1 MKAPR
6 RPLFKSVFAK
16 YMALFSV
23 FVIASIL
30 LLGVTKITLSANF
43 WGREQEQ
50 SMTED
55 AQMLA
60 AAISNQTER
69 NVTGGYS
76 LRMDEN
82 GVLPTLIRTVAET
95 SDVGLLVTGMDG
107 SVLIRSTDLPSSLSN
122 LAEAEIAHVGNGL
135 AANGTFFEISTLG
148 DQLPARHYVAAAP
161 IVHSQTPLGYVFI
174 LSPSSTFGAYVVEQL
189 QMYLIAALVALILVL
204 ICSYVVAYRL
214 VRPLKQMAAVTKRFG
229 EGDFSCRVNV
239 NGKDEVSQLAQSLN
253 EMAVSL
259 ASVEGM
265 SRIFV
270 ANVSHELKTP
280 MTTISGFIDGI
291 LDVTIAP
298 EKQQHYLRIVSD
310 EVRRLSRLVNAMLNL
325 SRIDNGTLAFHPVTF
340 DLAELVCKTALSFE
354 QRVEQKNVQIEGLDT
369 CCTPSPLQ
377 GDFDLLGQVVY
388 NLLDN
393 AVKFV
398 DEGGTIR
405 IHLCREADRTC
416 FSVRNTGGGLPAEE
430 LPHLFERFYKSDK
443 SRSVDK
449 TGVGL
454 GLYIVHHV
462 IQLHGGEITV
472 QSDAESYTEFAFW
485 LPTGNV

>member
-1 MKAPR
+1 MRTPR

-23 FVIASIL
+23 FLIVSIL
-30 LLGVTKITLSANF
+30 LLGVMQIALSANY

-60 AAISNQTER
+60 VAISNQTER

-82 GVLPTLIRTVAET
+82 GVLPTVIRTVAET
-95 SDVGLLVTGMDG
+95 SEVELMVVGMDG
-107 SVLIRSTDLPSSLSN
+107 SILIRSSDLKLASSGVT
-122 LAEAEIAHVGNGL
+122 AEEIRRIGEKLTADGS
-135 AANGTFFEISTLG
+135 FFEIGTIG
-148 DQLPARHYVAAAP
+148 DMLPAPHYVAAAP

-174 LSPSSTFGAYVVEQL
+174 LSPSSTFGAYVADQL
-189 QMYLIAALVALILVL
+189 QVYLIAALVALVFVL

-265 SRIFV
+265 SRSFV

-291 LDVTIAP
+291 LDGTIPP

-369 CCTPSPLQ
+369 CCTPSPLL

-398 DEGGTIR
+398 DVGGTIH

-416 FSVRNTGGGLPAEE
+416 FSIRNTGSGVPADE

-443 SRSVDK
+443 SRGVDK

-472 QSDAESYTEFAFW
+472 QSDAETYTEFAFW